1 MVAKANRRVSRT
13 SSRHAC
19 HHPQYQFGSAFI
31 DLISLS
37 VKFQNGLK
45 VIVVCPLTECLGSH
59 LAAACIWL
67 GYPVSMVR
75 FLYEGITVNM
85 NSTPIDIGL
94 CSGDEMDAMLLQ
106 IGGAMAYL
114 PWNDMQVPQQRGPPH
129 VHIFPWPWVPPFAQQ
144 LAEDVD

>member
-13 SSRHAC
+13 SSHHAC

-94 CSGDEMDAMLLQ
+94 RSGDEMDAMLLQ

-129 VHIFPWPWVPPFAQQ
+129 VHIFHWPWVPPFAQQ
-144 LAEDVD
+144 LPEDVD